1 MNRPLALPAL
11 VLLVSGLTV
20 ALQGETVTAT
30 SKTCQIAQ
38 SIYRDA
44 DGNGYELIFGPP
56 APPVYHGTAV
66 IKHPQHGQLY
76 RFLISQSSGYGT
88 IHLIVQGKYNFKG
101 DLTITF
107 FDQQLKSA
115 TPLFWGDEPAA
126 PQYATVAN
134 LGRLDHNRYRDD
146 LVHQPNLKR
155 TPIGDVMWIFDR
167 CQSAQSRSVG
177 D

>member
-1 MNRPLALPAL
+1 MPSLG
-11 VLLVSGLTV
+11 LLSALTV
-20 ALQGETVTAT
+20 ALSADSGTAT
-30 SKTCQIAQ
+30 SKTCRIAQ

-56 APPVYHGTAV
+56 APPVYHSTAV
-66 IKHPQHGQLY
+66 IKHPQHGQIY

-88 IHLIVQGKYNFKG
+88 ISLIDQGNENLKG

-115 TPLFWGDEPAA
+115 TPLFWGDEPVA

-134 LGRLDHNRYRDD
+134 LGRHDHYKRRNDAVTPATVNR
-146 LVHQPNLKR
+146 PA
-155 TPIGDVMWIFDR
+155 IGDVMWVFDR
-167 CQSAQSRSVG
+167 CQ
-177 D
+177 